1 MKYLSYFAVATP
13 LVLGWLL
20 WAAWVTPPPQVPL
33 ISPTGLNAVANEIPA
48 SPATIRNAAA
58 GIGNQVAGKS
68 SDHPSID
75 NKG

>member
-1 MKYLSYFAVATP
+1 MKYLRYFAVATP

-33 ISPTGLNAVANEIPA
+33 ISPTGLNAVADEIPA
-48 SPATIRNAAA
+48 SPATIRTAAA
-58 GIGNQVAGKS
+58 GSGNKVAAGS
-68 SDHPSID
+68 SDHSSTD

>member
-1 MKYLSYFAVATP
+1 
-13 LVLGWLL
+13 VLGWLL

-33 ISPTGLNAVANEIPA
+33 ISPTGLNAVANEVIA

-58 GIGNQVAGKS
+58 GVGGKIATRS
-68 SDHPSID
+68 SDRPSLG